1 MRGIMVNA
9 SMVFGFDEDTVNVFP
24 NTLNWLVKNQIET
37 LTSHILTPYPGTK
50 LHKRLSAVGRI
61 VDMDPTHYNTA
72 HAVFEPK
79 QMSREELES
88 GYLWIYDEFY
98 SLANIW
104 RRLPDDKSR
113 RSSFLLFN
121 LGYRKFG
128 HLTATFGKLGMMRSI
143 GNLAR
148 KLSYGVD

>member
-1 MRGIMVNA
+1 
-9 SMVFGFDEDTVNVFP
+9 
-24 NTLNWLVKNQIET
+24 
-37 LTSHILTPYPGTK
+37 
-50 LHKRLSAVGRI
+50 
-61 VDMDPTHYNTA
+61 
-72 HAVFEPK
+72 
-79 QMSREELES
+79 MSREELES

-104 RRLPDDKSR
+104 RRLPDEQSR

-128 HLTATFGKLGMMRSI
+128 YLTAAFGRLGMMRSI

-148 KLSYGVD
+148 KLSYGID